1 MKVLIIGGGGR
12 EHALAWALSR
22 DSRAPT
28 LYCAPGNAGTAS
40 LGTNLAIAAED
51 IDGLVAWAVGERPDL
66 TVVGPEAPLCAG
78 VVDRLEA
85 EGLRVF
91 GPGAEAARLEGSK
104 GFAKEIM
111 EAAGVPTGW
120 AEVFTDFDAAVAFVR
135 EKGAPIVV
143 KADGLAAGKGVTVCE
158 TVAEAEAALAAAL
171 QTRTFGDAGASVLVE
186 ECLVG
191 EEASILGLVD
201 GRDVLLLASSQDHKR
216 ALEDDRGPN
225 TGGMGAYSPTPLVTD
240 DLWPVIRETV
250 FERTVDEL
258 RRRGI
263 TFRGVLYAGIMV
275 TNDGPKVLEFN
286 VRFGDP
292 ECQCILAR
300 MRGDIIPLLEATID
314 GTLGGREVAYDGAS
328 VCVVMAAAGYP
339 GSYEKGRAIR
349 GLAEADAMPG
359 VSVFHAGTT
368 LADGKAVTSGGRVLG
383 VTSVGRDL
391 DEAIDLAYTAV
402 DAITWDGVHVRRD
415 IAAKAARYR

>member
-359 VSVFHAGTT
+359 GSVFHAGTT